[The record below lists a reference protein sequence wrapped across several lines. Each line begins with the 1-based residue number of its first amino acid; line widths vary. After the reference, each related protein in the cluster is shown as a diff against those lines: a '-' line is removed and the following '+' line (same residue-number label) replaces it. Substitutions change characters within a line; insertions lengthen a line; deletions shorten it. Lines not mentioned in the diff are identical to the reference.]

1 MPHKCKRNLLG
12 LLVWIN
18 KVDPFFFV
26 HLFSTTVATVPA
38 AAAAAAAVAAFF
50 SHRAI
55 IDVYF
60 HWNKEGIVD
69 GISSDRERKI
79 SFYYRLLL
87 LPFPLFFFFLSSLSI
102 FAIFDRRAALNHGLY
117 ARGPR

>member
-38 AAAAAAAVAAFF
+38 AAAAAAVAAFF

-69 GISSDRERKI
+69 GISDKSEREGGSVAHFLLTIACALAI
-79 SFYYRLLL
+79 S
-87 LPFPLFFFFLSSLSI
+87 ST
-102 FAIFDRRAALNHGLY
+102 FAIYFCSFCHIRK
-117 ARGPR
+117 ARGF